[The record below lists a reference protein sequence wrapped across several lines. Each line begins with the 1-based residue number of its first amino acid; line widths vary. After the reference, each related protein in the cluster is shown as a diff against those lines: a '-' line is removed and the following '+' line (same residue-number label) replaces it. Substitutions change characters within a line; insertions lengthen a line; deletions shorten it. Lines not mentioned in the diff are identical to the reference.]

1 MCLFSKLLTFAGT
14 GASGCVIDSQAADRL
29 GMSAFG
35 RLNVTGMEGKNT
47 SRFRKAASLQLGA
60 LRVRAPLFMELSN
73 INLVRSAPGPV
84 VGIIGYGHS
93 LFLCSRS

>member
-1 MCLFSKLLTFAGT
+1 MSLAVA

-29 GMSAFG
+29 GMKAFG
-35 RLNVTGMEGKNT
+35 ELNVTGMEGGNS

-60 LRVRAPLFMELSN
+60 LRVRDPLFMELAN

-84 VGIIGYGHS
+84 VGIIGYD
-93 LFLCSRS
+93 LYRFICSRSQCRPSC